1 MLLSLLSGFFRL
13 AEQQQLVFFFFFI
26 LVAAASNFFSLFVAS
41 TAECKT
47 EHFPFQQLAVV
58 NRA

>member
-13 AEQQQLVFFFFFI
+13 AEQQQLFFFFFF